1 MQTTVS
7 DDRGQYLFAGL
18 FPGTYD
24 LKVELSGFKTY
35 ERKALSLSPSDT
47 RGIDVRL
54 EVGQQ
59 TETVTVTAQQE
70 VIQTETGARE
80 GVLTAKQIDNLSVI
94 GRSALEL
101 MRILPGVVTE
111 FNQGESVSFG
121 GGGNNT
127 QGYTVNGIR
136 SSSNTVSL
144 DGSSLID
151 VGSNNGVIVSLNNDM
166 VQEVKVQSSNFAAEY
181 GTGGMNVSGVTKAG
195 SSAFHGK
202 LYDYWRDQRACR
214 QRSLEQH
221 RPARRSRRARTS
233 IRAATSAARSPS
245 ATATR
250 RTATGCSSSP
260 PSKCSGSRSTRGRA
274 SRARSARRCAN
285 GDFSE
290 LLANRGSNL
299 NSIPQLRIPQ
309 GFPNA
314 GQPAPNN
321 DMRPYITPMGK
332 YLASLYPLPELQRSR
347 QPLQLRV
354 QPARAGEPHR
364 LQGAVRLEHQQSH
377 EGLRADRAGG
387 RNASRV
393 RAACGGRPSTSWR
406 CRRRTSARTTAARSP
421 ATS

>member
-1 MQTTVS
+1 MVLFDSAGESRHTSRRAAVSLSTDVLHTVADEYHGVCDKARRPRRSAAPSRTPAAASCRARPSRPPTPARRASQTTVS

-35 ERKALSLSPSDT
+35 EQKGLSLSPNDN

-54 EVGQQ
+54 EIGAQ
-59 TETVTVTAQQE
+59 TETVTVTSQLE

-111 FNQGESVSFG
+111 FNVGESVSFG

-151 VGSNNGVIVSLNNDM
+151 IGSNSGVIVSLNNDM

-195 SSAFHGK
+195 QLEVPRLGLRLLARPPLRG
-202 LYDYWRDQRACR
+202 QRP
-214 QRSLEQH
+214 LEQH
-221 RPARRSRRARTS
+221 RR
-233 IRAATSAARSPS
+233 
-245 ATATR
+245 
-250 RTATGCSSSP
+250 
-260 PSKCSGSRSTRGRA
+260 
-274 SRARSARRCAN
+274 
-285 GDFSE
+285 
-290 LLANRGSNL
+290 
-299 NSIPQLRIPQ
+299 
-309 GFPNA
+309 
-314 GQPAPNN
+314 
-321 DMRPYITPMGK
+321 
-332 YLASLYPLPELQRSR
+332 
-347 QPLQLRV
+347 
-354 QPARAGEPHR
+354 
-364 LQGAVRLEHQQSH
+364 
-377 EGLRADRAGG
+377 
-387 RNASRV
+387 
-393 RAACGGRPSTSWR
+393 
-406 CRRRTSARTTAARSP
+406 
-421 ATS
+421 